1 MLCQTVYRFLLEN
14 LQNFSGNHLDIGVFD
29 GDGVA
34 ELAGAY
40 PDKIIYGIDPFI
52 DDGHTC
58 SLTGVNKGEDMISQ
72 EERTK
77 HRLSAYQNAFLHV
90 MTSQEFLKLITPEQI
105 EIMNINSVFID
116 GSHWY
121 DDVLIDMTLA
131 VKLIGKNKGI
141 ITFDDLATDEVRRA
155 YDEICITYKDL
166 ITNTHV
172 IAHDPRHGLIQST
185 LYIN

>member
-14 LQNFSGNHLDIGVFD
+14 LQNFPGNHLDIGVFD

-34 ELAGAY
+34 ELASTY

-52 DDGHTC
+52 EDGHTC

-77 HRLSAYQNAFLHV
+77 HKLSAYQNAFLNV
-90 MTSQEFLKLITPEQI
+90 MTSEEFLKLITPEQI
-105 EIMNINSVFID
+105 EIMKINSVFID

-141 ITFDDLATDEVRRA
+141 ITFDDLNKDEVMKA

-172 IAHDPRHGLIQST
+172 IAQDQNGLIQST

>member
-14 LQNFSGNHLDIGVFD
+14 LQNFPGNHLDIGVFD
-29 GDGVA
+29 GDGIA
-34 ELAGAY
+34 ELASAY
-40 PDKIIYGIDPFI
+40 PNKIIYGVDPFI
-52 DDGHTC
+52 EDGHTVG
-58 SLTGVNKGEDMISQ
+58 LTGVNKGEDMISQ
-72 EERTK
+72 EEKTK
-77 HRLSAYQNAFLHV
+77 NRLLAYQNAFLNV
-90 MTSQEFLKLITPEQI
+90 MTSKEFLELITHEQI

-121 DDVLIDMTLA
+121 DDVLIDMQLA

-141 ITFDDLATDEVRRA
+141 ITFDDLNKDEVMKA

-166 ITNTHV
+166 ITNIH
-172 IAHDPRHGLIQST
+172 IIYEDSNGLIQST